1 MAPGLARAAIGKYEA
16 MLLACIDPRFPEHT
30 IAYMRGRGL
39 SGKYSQINLAG
50 AGIAAVAP
58 AFEKWRPA
66 FWENLGA
73 SIQLHSIEKLIV
85 IDHRDCGA
93 AGIAYGKDAVD
104 TADKET
110 ETHRK
115 ALAEFR
121 AQMQERQPKLAVEA
135 GLMALDGSVLMFPG

>member
-1 MAPGLARAAIGKYEA
+1 MSIPVRPGEDLRNRYRVREQIGQGGMGTVWMAQQTEPVKRVVAI
-16 MLLACIDPRFPEHT
+16 T
-30 IAYMRGRGL
+30 
-39 SGKYSQINLAG
+39 
-50 AGIAAVAP
+50 
-58 AFEKWRPA
+58 
-66 FWENLGA
+66 
-73 SIQLHSIEKLIV
+73 
-85 IDHRDCGA
+85 HRDCGA